1 MGVCWGGE
9 ATLRAKRFP
18 VIFPAKLK
26 DADWEGGCVSFTRER
41 VQESDNKRTKRRA

>member
-1 MGVCWGGE
+1 MGMCWGGE

-26 DADWEGGCVSFTRER
+26 DADWVGVCVLFMRDR
-41 VQESDNKRTKRRA
+41 K